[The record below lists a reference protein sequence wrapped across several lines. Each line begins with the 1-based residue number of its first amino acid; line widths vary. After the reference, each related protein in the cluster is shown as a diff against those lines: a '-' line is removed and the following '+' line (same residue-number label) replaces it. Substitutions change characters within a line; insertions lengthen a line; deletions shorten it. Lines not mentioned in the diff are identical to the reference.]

1 MWFFRG
7 TWGRY
12 FCGGAFWQ
20 YFLGG
25 GHSDWG
31 WGFRIFCDIFV
42 SFGLGGGRFMV
53 AIGIGRG

>member
-1 MWFFRG
+1 M
-7 TWGRY
+7 
-12 FCGGAFWQ
+12 
-20 YFLGG
+20 GG